1 MNPEPDRPIQVS
13 SKEVR
18 LRTLDTIGEMSQLVH
33 LQGEIWGYGQPD
45 TDFPYPARALFA
57 LAESGGHVAGA
68 FLDDL
73 PVGLS
78 VAWRGV
84 DPVSQMPYLHSQ
96 LLGVRKE
103 HRHLGIGFQLKLYQR
118 EFALKADLEVVQ
130 WVFDPMRSVN
140 ANLNVRKLG
149 AVIPAYH
156 PDYYGSLQS
165 HFSRGLPSDRV
176 WAHWY
181 VASSRVRQRLL
192 HPLPLLKREP
202 LLVQVI
208 LWGTDDEGRKALLD
222 PDLECS
228 QPEFLVEVP
237 YDFEAISQEN
247 LSLAADG
254 QAKIRTVF
262 QHYFNQGYL
271 AADVLV
277 VSGPPRR
284 TFYLF
289 TKTPLKQVLE
299 TQESIGN

>member
-1 MNPEPDRPIQVS
+1 MNPERDRRIQDS
-13 SKEVR
+13 SSEVR
-18 LRTLDTIGEMSQLVH
+18 LHTLDTIGEMSQLVH
-33 LQGEIWGYGQPD
+33 LQREIWGYGQPNS
-45 TDFPYPARALFA
+45 DFPYPARALFA
-57 LAESGGHVAGA
+57 LAESGGHVGGA

-78 VAWRGV
+78 LAWRGV

-118 EFALKADLEVVQ
+118 EFALEANLEVVQ

-202 LLVQVI
+202 PLVQVI

-222 PDLECS
+222 
-228 QPEFLVEVP
+228 Q
-237 YDFEAISQEN
+237 
-247 LSLAADG
+247 
-254 QAKIRTVF
+254 
-262 QHYFNQGYL
+262 
-271 AADVLV
+271 
-277 VSGPPRR
+277 
-284 TFYLF
+284 
-289 TKTPLKQVLE
+289 
-299 TQESIGN
+299 IGRAHV

>member
-1 MNPEPDRPIQVS
+1 MNLEPDRRIQGS
-13 SKEVR
+13 SSEIR

-33 LQGEIWGYGQPD
+33 LQREIWGYGQPD
-45 TDFPYPARALFA
+45 SDFPYPARALFA
-57 LAESGGHVAGA
+57 LAESGGHVGGA

-78 VAWRGV
+78 LAWRGV
-84 DPVSQMPYLHSQ
+84 DLVSQMPYLHSQ
-96 LLGVRKE
+96 LLGVRSE
-103 HRHLGIGFQLKLYQR
+103 YRHLGIGFQLKLVQR
-118 EFALKADLEVVQ
+118 DFALGANLDLIK
-130 WVFDPMRSVN
+130 WVFDPMRSTN

-165 HFSRGLPSDRV
+165 HFSRGLATDRV

-181 VASSRVRQRLL
+181 VASSRVRRRLL
-192 HPLPLLKREP
+192 HPPPLLQREP
-202 LLVQVI
+202 SLAQVTV
-208 LWGTDDEGRKALLD
+208 WGKDDKGRKNLQDL
-222 PDLECS
+222 DLESS

-237 YDFEAISQEN
+237 DDFEAILQED

-254 QAKIRTVF
+254 QAKIREIF
-262 QHYFNQGYL
+262 QHYLNQGYL
-271 AADVLV
+271 AADFLV

-289 TKTPLKQVLE
+289 TKTPLEQLLE
-299 TQESIGN
+299 NPESIGD

>member
-1 MNPEPDRPIQVS
+1 MNPERDRRIQVS
-13 SKEVR
+13 SSEVR
-18 LRTLDTIGEMSQLVH
+18 LRTLDTIGEMSQLIP
-33 LQGEIWGYGQPD
+33 LQRDIWGYGQPNS
-45 TDFPYPARALFA
+45 DFPYPARALFA
-57 LAESGGHVAGA
+57 LAESGGHVGGA

-103 HRHLGIGFQLKLYQR
+103 QRHLGIGFQLKLYQR
-118 EFALKADLEVVQ
+118 DFALEAKLELIK

-156 PDYYGSLQS
+156 PDYYGTVQS
-165 HFSRGLPSDRV
+165 HFSHGLATDRV
-176 WAHWY
+176 WAHWH
-181 VASSRVRQRLL
+181 VASARVRQRLL
-192 HPLPLLKREP
+192 NPPLHLKQEP
-202 LLVQVI
+202 SLVQVTV
-208 LWGTDDEGRKALLD
+208 WGLDDEGRKALVN
-222 PDLECS
+222 PDLDCP

-237 YDFEAISQEN
+237 DDFEAILQVN

-254 QAKIRTVF
+254 QAKTRKIF

-271 AADVLV
+271 AADFLV

-289 TKTPLKQVLE
+289 TKTPLKQILNLDDV
-299 TQESIGN
+299 

>member
-1 MNPEPDRPIQVS
+1 MNSEPDRPLQVS
-13 SKEVR
+13 SSEVR

-33 LQGEIWGYGQPD
+33 LQGKIWGYGQPD

-57 LAESGGHVAGA
+57 LAQSGGHVGGA

-96 LLGVRKE
+96 LLGVLKE
-103 HRHLGIGFQLKLYQR
+103 YRHLGIGFQLKLYQR
-118 EFALKADLEVVQ
+118 DFALGANLELVK
-130 WVFDPMRSVN
+130 WVFDPMRSIN

-149 AVIPAYH
+149 VVIPAYH
-156 PDYYGSLQS
+156 PDYYGSVQS
-165 HFSRGLPSDRV
+165 YFSRGLATDRV

-181 VASSRVRQRLL
+181 VASSRVQRRLL
-192 HPLPLLKREP
+192 HTPPLLKREP
-202 LLVQVI
+202 TQVQVTS
-208 LWGTDDEGRKALLD
+208 WGLDDEGRKALLD
-222 PDLECS
+222 PNLECS

-237 YDFEAISQEN
+237 DNFEAILQEN

-254 QAKIRTVF
+254 QAKTRRIF
-262 QHYFNQGYL
+262 QHYLNQGYL
-271 AADVLV
+271 AADFLI

-289 TKTPLKQVLE
+289 TRDPLKQIIE
-299 TQESIGN
+299 D